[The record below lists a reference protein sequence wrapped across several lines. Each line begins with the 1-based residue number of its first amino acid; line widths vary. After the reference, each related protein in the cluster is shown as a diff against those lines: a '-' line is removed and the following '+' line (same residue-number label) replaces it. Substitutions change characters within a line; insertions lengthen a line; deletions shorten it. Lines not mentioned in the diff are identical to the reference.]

1 MSEPDQPTPPR
12 DPPVPIVK
20 GSTNSAVMLDS
31 ARKWLDANF
40 EGTKTLQPDWYFS
53 KLGMFQTF
61 ITDVFGPLS
70 K

>member
-1 MSEPDQPTPPR
+1 MSEPAQPTPPS
-12 DPPVPIVK
+12 DPPLPIVK
-20 GSTNSAVMLDS
+20 ATNSAAMLDA
-31 ARKWLDANF
+31 ARKWMDTNF